1 MPPAQRPGVRLAELV
16 ALLSLGTDLGF
27 GQPMEHVIRECL
39 IALRLA
45 ERLGF
50 TEAERV
56 VLYYSGLLAW
66 VGCHTDAYEQAKWLG
81 DERAAKSDIYYH
93 DFGRPTSGVAWMLK
107 NLGGADRPLLRRV
120 RVGAAFLGEG

>member
-1 MPPAQRPGVRLAELV
+1 MPPVQRSTIRLAELV

-27 GQPMEHVIRECL
+27 GHPMEHVIRECL

-45 ERLGF
+45 GRLGF
-50 TEAERV
+50 GESERV

-81 DERAAKSDIYYH
+81 DELTAKGDTRRY
-93 DFGRPTSGVAWMLK
+93 DFGR
-107 NLGGADRPLLRRV
+107 
-120 RVGAAFLGEG
+120 AAPAAA